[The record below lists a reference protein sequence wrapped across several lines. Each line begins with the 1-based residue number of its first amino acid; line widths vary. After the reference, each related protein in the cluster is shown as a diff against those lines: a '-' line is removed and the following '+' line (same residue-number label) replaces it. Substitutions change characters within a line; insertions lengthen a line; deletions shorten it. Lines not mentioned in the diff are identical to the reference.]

1 MVVSFFPHSS
11 SKGLLTSAMSK
22 ESGGAEK
29 DTLYRSW
36 ASEISKSSRGEKTSP
51 PHKAEGQ
58 FRPRLVNKMGRETEE
73 QFLPG
78 QEQEALR
85 EVRGSQPD
93 NAGMSDPRGPPGTSC
108 VLTQSL

>member
-1 MVVSFFPHSS
+1 MGPRRTHCI
-11 SKGLLTSAMSK
+11 
-22 ESGGAEK
+22 GAGPQKSQSLVEEK
-29 DTLYRSW
+29 
-36 ASEISKSSRGEKTSP
+36 KTSP